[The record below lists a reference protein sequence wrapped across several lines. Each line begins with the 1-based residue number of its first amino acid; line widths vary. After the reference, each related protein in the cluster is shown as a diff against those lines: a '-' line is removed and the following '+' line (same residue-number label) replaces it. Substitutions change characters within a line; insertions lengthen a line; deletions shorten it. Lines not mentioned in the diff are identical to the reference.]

1 MARPQKN
8 TLDYFPMLVTFS
20 QKEGE
25 SIRMYYGSQGVDLY
39 IHLLC
44 EIYANGYY
52 LPIDEDYIH
61 VTAYRLHMKENT
73 VRQILNWLVNRTFF
87 SHEMYKAKKILTSA
101 EIQQQYQCSMSSVGA
116 KRAVRVEESFWLLE
130 KSETESFIEV
140 YPFDSKTEKNSDKS
154 EKNPCNSEKNPPKE
168 KEKKAKE
175 IKENQ
180 TKDES
185 SRKAPAPDC
194 FVAFSGDNAGL
205 LEALREFESFR
216 KKIKAPLTER
226 AKELL
231 LGNLKKLSG
240 NPDEQ
245 IEILNQSI
253 LNGWK
258 GVFELRSQNR
268 TNQQSHYQPQPP
280 PQTVH
285 KVGDFEF

>member
-25 SIRMYYGSQGVDLY
+25 NIRMYYGSQGVDLY

-87 SHEMYKAKKILTSA
+87 SREMYKAKKILTSA

-180 TKDES
+180 TKDEG
-185 SRKAPAPDC
+185 SRKAPDC
-194 FVAFSGDNAGL
+194 FIAFAGDNAKL
-205 LEALREFESFR
+205 LEALKEFEDFR

-245 IEILNQSI
+245 IEIINQSI

-280 PQTVH
+280 QTVH

>member
-87 SHEMYKAKKILTSA
+87 SREMYKTKKVLTSA

-116 KRAVRVEESFWLLE
+116 KRTVRVKESFWLLE

-185 SRKAPAPDC
+185 SRKTPAPDC
-194 FVAFSGDNAGL
+194 FADFCGDNEKL

-245 IEILNQSI
+245 IEIINQSI

-280 PQTVH
+280 QTVH

>member
-87 SHEMYKAKKILTSA
+87 SREMYKTKKVLTSA
-101 EIQQQYQCSMSSVGA
+101 EIQQQYQCSMSNVGA

-154 EKNPCNSEKNPPKE
+154 EKNSCNSEKNPPKE

-185 SRKAPAPDC
+185 SRKASAPDC
-194 FVAFSGDNAGL
+194 FADFCGDNEKL

-268 TNQQSHYQPQPP
+268 INQQSHYQPQP

>member
-87 SHEMYKAKKILTSA
+87 SREMYKTKKVLTSA
-101 EIQQQYQCSMSSVGA
+101 EIQQQYQCSMSNVGA

-140 YPFDSKTEKNSDKS
+140 YPFDSKS

-180 TKDES
+180 MKDES

-194 FVAFSGDNAGL
+194 FVAFSGDNAKL
-205 LEALREFESFR
+205 LEALKEFESFR
-216 KKIKAPLTER
+216 KKIKAPLTEK

-231 LGNLKKLSG
+231 VQNLQKLST
-240 NPDEQ
+240 NSDEQ
-245 IEILNQSI
+245 IEIINQSI

-258 GVFELRSQNR
+258 GVFQLK
-268 TNQQSHYQPQPP
+268 NQIRQPQRVQYQEQQQ
-280 PQTVH
+280 QTTNFADNEIHVRLE
-285 KVGDFEF
+285 GNW

>member
-87 SHEMYKAKKILTSA
+87 SREMYKTKKVLTSA
-101 EIQQQYQCSMSSVGA
+101 EMQQQYQCSMSNVGA

-194 FVAFSGDNAGL
+194 FADFCGDNEKL

-231 LGNLKKLSG
+231 LGNLKKLSV

-280 PQTVH
+280 QTVH

>member
-73 VRQILNWLVNRTFF
+73 VRQILNWLVNRNFF
-87 SHEMYKAKKILTSA
+87 SREMYKAKKILTSA

-194 FVAFSGDNAGL
+194 FIAFAGDNAKL

-231 LGNLKKLSG
+231 VQNLQKLSS
-240 NPDEQ
+240 NPNEQ

-253 LNGWK
+253 LSGWK

-268 TNQQSHYQPQPP
+268 TNQQAHYQPQP